1 MDLIKLEDRVS
12 DQRSTSFNRIQDNL
26 MHKFSKLLVKLLMA
40 VFCVVGGLALADRS
54 QAWNHAKLISKE
66 PSVGAYEG
74 KISRSVLTG
83 DYTVERAD
91 GSSERVSNYSVV
103 GYEWTRGTDQS
114 MGGVVYPLLGLFFAV
129 LLFAYDPIAS
139 KRKKKVNE
147 A

>member
-1 MDLIKLEDRVS
+1 M
-12 DQRSTSFNRIQDNL
+12 TSAEL
-26 MHKFSKLLVKLLMA
+26 
-40 VFCVVGGLALADRS
+40 
-54 QAWNHAKLISKE
+54 E

-114 MGGVVYPLLGLFFAV
+114 MGGVVYPLLGLIFAV

-139 KRKKKVNE
+139 RRKKKVNE